1 MYEVGIEV
9 EPAEKFDLSDFVE
22 DGNVRKIHNGGEDSV
37 IVYDLERTEKGC
49 YRACG
54 FCGFIV
60 YIIYRSSCLMQRNK
74 QQDWLGI

>member
-22 DGNVRKIHNGGEDSV
+22 AGNVRKIHNVGEGNV

-49 YRACG
+49 YRAYMW
-54 FCGFIV
+54 ILW
-60 YIIYRSSCLMQRNK
+60 IYSLLISMTRYV
-74 QQDWLGI
+74 DI